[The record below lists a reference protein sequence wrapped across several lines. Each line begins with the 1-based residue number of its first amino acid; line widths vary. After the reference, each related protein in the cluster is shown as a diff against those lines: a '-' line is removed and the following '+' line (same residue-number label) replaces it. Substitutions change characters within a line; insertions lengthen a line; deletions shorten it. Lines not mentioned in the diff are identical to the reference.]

1 MLNRVR
7 CFLAIML
14 LVCGSAVAATI
25 TVERDGS
32 GDFMVLQEA
41 LNAAADGDTIRLGPG
56 DFTEMPWTRLPG
68 WSWDVRSCGRVL
80 ADDVTIIGAG
90 PDVTRI
96 GPAAF
101 AANTNLD
108 SPKVF
113 TYTGHG
119 GLRLQGLTVRN
130 CFDGVYLQGTL
141 EMEDCAVDD
150 NINGVY
156 WMASGTGGRICN
168 SAFHGVAP
176 GLAPIAMRIS
186 PYNGGGAGILIE
198 RCIVRGADTIIY
210 TPGTTVIDC
219 SFGDSRPGISVN
231 GSGSVAIHR
240 CSVDVS
246 VVGVIFALGSESTC
260 EINDSEIAGG
270 LAALHAGGV
279 DAPYGRFVVRGSQ
292 LRGGSAAVIDGGYR
306 PRAFLINGC
315 DIFKGSGP
323 VIRCYSTNSAVTH
336 DLRNNYWGTTSEAD
350 IQSWI
355 IDHNDDP
362 NIPAT
367 VLYLPFV
374 GMPVPTEK
382 TSWGELKA
390 SFR

>member
-14 LVCGSAVAATI
+14 LVCGPAVAATI

-68 WSWDVRSCGRVL
+68 YSWDVRSCGRVL

-90 PDVTRI
+90 PELTRI
-96 GPAAF
+96 GPAAY
-101 AANTNLD
+101 AANGNLF
-108 SPKVF
+108 SPKAI
-113 TYTGHG
+113 TYTGGG
-119 GLRLQGLTVRN
+119 GLRLQDLAVRN
-130 CFDGVYLQGTL
+130 CYDGVFLQGTL
-141 EMEDCAVDD
+141 DMGDCVIDD
-150 NINGVY
+150 HVNGVF
-156 WMASGTGGRICN
+156 WFATGIGGSIRDTVFRGESGI
-168 SAFHGVAP
+168 AP
-176 GLAPIAMRIS
+176 TALWIS
-186 PYNGGGAGILIE
+186 PSGGGEGILIE
-198 RCIVRGADTIIY
+198 RCNVSGAKAIFE
-210 TPGTTVIDC
+210 TPGTTMIDC
-219 SFGDSRPGISVN
+219 SFDDYSVGVFVY
-231 GSGSVAIHR
+231 GSGSANFHR
-240 CSVDVS
+240 CSVNVS
-246 VVGVIFALGSESTC
+246 RIGFTFSLGSGAYC
-260 EINDSEIAGG
+260 EINDSEVSGG
-270 LAALHAGGV
+270 QAALDTGGN
-279 DAPYGRFVVRGSQ
+279 APNGRYVVRNSR
-292 LRGGSAAVIDGGYR
+292 LHGGSTAVIDARYR
-306 PRAFLINGC
+306 PRSCEISGC

-323 VIRCYSTNSAVTH
+323 VILCSSTNTAVTH

-355 IDHNDDP
+355 IDHSDDP

-374 GMPVPTEK
+374 GMPVLTEK
-382 TSWGELKA
+382 TTWGELKA